1 VGELLAIAQRKSR
14 KTTSVATEKKPEGP
28 PAASDEA
35 QKAFD
40 ERPKA
45 PELPSKAKAPK
56 HEQRRTGRN
65 AIPEHIEA
73 EKHALRPPSCEHCG
87 SSELEV
93 VDTVTEGRVHWF
105 PSRESP
111 RRQRAS
117 TSSCG
122 EARNVP
128 MSALSAP
135 HNTRI
140 AARALRSFEGHLRL
154 AGLVHPSKVCAA
166 LAARPR
172 PP

>member
-1 VGELLAIAQRKSR
+1 MGELLAIAQRKSR

-105 PSRESP
+105 PSRES
-111 RRQRAS
+111 
-117 TSSCG
+117 
-122 EARNVP
+122 
-128 MSALSAP
+128 
-135 HNTRI
+135 
-140 AARALRSFEGHLRL
+140 
-154 AGLVHPSKVCAA
+154 
-166 LAARPR
+166 
-172 PP
+172 